1 MVISGIRTYVHA
13 YCIRFQ
19 CEFNHDTHF
28 VFGVTYY
35 GYCWNEDIFICILHQ
50 ISVCI
55 QLLYL
60 FCDQSNLIWKEFEN
74 VIFYMSEDAK
84 LYGDVDFKQSYFTCG
99 VQLTL
104 YSFLSLFSYS
114 KGVKPL
120 NMTSNVLQKLFPHI
134 DSPFEVRNP
143 ILHLY
148 PEL

>member
-1 MVISGIRTYVHA
+1 MVINGIKTYVYA
-13 YCIRFQ
+13 YCLRFQ
-19 CEFNHDTHF
+19 RKFNHDTHF
-28 VFGVTYY
+28 VIGVTYY
-35 GYCWNEDIFICILHQ
+35 GYCWNWDIFISLLHQ

-74 VIFYMSEDAK
+74 VVLYMSEDAK
-84 LYGDVDFKQSYFTCG
+84 LYGDGDFKQSYFTCG
-99 VQLTL
+99 VPLTL
-104 YSFLSLFSYS
+104 YSFLSRLSYS

-120 NMTSNVLQKLFPHI
+120 NMTSNVLSKLFPHI
-134 DSPFEVRNP
+134 DLPSKVRNP

>member
-1 MVISGIRTYVHA
+1 
-13 YCIRFQ
+13 
-19 CEFNHDTHF
+19 
-28 VFGVTYY
+28 
-35 GYCWNEDIFICILHQ
+35 
-50 ISVCI
+50 
-55 QLLYL
+55 
-60 FCDQSNLIWKEFEN
+60 
-74 VIFYMSEDAK
+74 MSEDAK